1 MRRAYRLASVCV
13 PPIWASM
20 AAQELSGAETPVS
33 SVVGFPYGFVTG
45 ETEAEPMIVW
55 PRDRF

>member
-1 MRRAYRLASVCV
+1 MGRAYRLASVCV

-20 AAQELSGAETPVS
+20 AAQELSGAEIPVS

-45 ETEAEPMIVW
+45 DTEAEPMTA
-55 PRDRF
+55 